1 MTKGELFE
9 ELKDLDDDAEIH
21 VFCTSME
28 TCGVYA
34 HDIYIDDKVTGKDV
48 QNEATIVAHF

>member
-21 VFCTSME
+21 VFCTSVE

-34 HDIYIDDKVTGKDV
+34 HDVYIDDKVAGKDV